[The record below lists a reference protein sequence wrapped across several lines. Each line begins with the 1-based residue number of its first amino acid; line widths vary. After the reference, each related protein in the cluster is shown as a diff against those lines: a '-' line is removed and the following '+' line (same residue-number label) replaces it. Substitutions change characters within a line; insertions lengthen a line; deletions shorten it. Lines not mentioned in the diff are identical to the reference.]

1 MGSKRAPGLGT
12 ALIARG
18 SGRGS
23 RSHNKMLHNAQ
34 EMSSAAASAALDS
47 CSSSSNSSTP
57 I

>member
-23 RSHNKMLHNAQ
+23 RSRNKTLHNDQ
-34 EMSSAAASAALDS
+34 EMPSAAASAALER

-57 I
+57 K